1 MESREAKVLFGL
13 VTEYIR
19 SGKPVGSE
27 CLSEHLNLDI
37 SPATIRNILSALEEQ
52 GYITKP
58 HTSAG
63 RIPTDKGYRTY
74 VNGLVAKDI
83 AGRQQQKIAS
93 RFDALAE
100 EYGRPSRAA
109 AKLLSELSHLLA
121 ISGWMSAHDIQEAG
135 LTQILNQGNDADQVA
150 MREIAFLL
158 EHVDNYLRQL
168 SARSVAQG
176 EPEIYIGSENPLFD
190 AVYTSSLVRTIPLS
204 SGETV
209 VLMMVGPKRMP
220 YQRNV
225 ALLNSVAS
233 ILQNQDS

>member
-27 CLSEHLNLDI
+27 CLSEHVNLDV
-37 SPATIRNILSALEEQ
+37 SPATIRNILSVLEEE
-52 GYITKP
+52 GYIAKP

-74 VNGLVAKDI
+74 VNSLVAKDI
-83 AGRQQQKIAS
+83 AGRQQKKIAS
-93 RFDALAE
+93 RFETLNE
-100 EYGRPSRAA
+100 TYGRPSRAA
-109 AKLLSELSHLLA
+109 AKLLSELSHCLA

-135 LTQILNQGNDADQVA
+135 LTQILNQENDADQVA
-150 MREIAFLL
+150 VREIAFLL

-168 SARSVAQG
+168 SASAAG
-176 EPEIYIGSENPLFD
+176 ESEIYIGSENPLFD

-220 YQRNV
+220 YQRNM

-233 ILQNQDS
+233 ILQDQDS

>member
-1 MESREAKVLFGL
+1 MEKREAKVLFGL

-27 CLSEHLNLDI
+27 LLSEHVNLDV
-37 SPATIRNILSALEEQ
+37 SPATIRNILSVLEAE
-52 GYITKP
+52 GYIEKP

-63 RIPTDKGYRTY
+63 RIPTDKGYRAY
-74 VNGLVAKDI
+74 VNSLVAKDI

-93 RFDALAE
+93 RFDALTAIH
-100 EYGRPSRAA
+100 GRPSRAA
-109 AKLLSELSHLLA
+109 AKLLSELSHCLA

-135 LTQILNQGNDADQVA
+135 LTQILDQENDEQQVA
-150 MREIAFLL
+150 VREIAFLL

-168 SARSVAQG
+168 SAQYAADKGSA
-176 EPEIYIGSENPLFD
+176 IYIGSENPLFD
-190 AVYTSSLVRTIPLS
+190 AVYTSSLVRTMPLP

-220 YQRNV
+220 YQRNM

-233 ILQNQDS
+233 ILKDHV